1 MNNPVCLPKEE
12 HIMHQNAKIYVAGH
26 NGLAGSAIIRT
37 LTSAGYTNIVTMNHS
52 ALDLLDRAA
61 VDTFFSSERPEFV
74 FLAAAKVGGITSNN
88 TYPADF
94 IRENLLI
101 QTHVIDAAHRFG
113 VKKLLFLGSSCIY
126 PKLAPQPL
134 REEYLL
140 TGKLEETND
149 AYAIAKIA
157 GISMCD
163 SYRKQHGSNFISA
176 MPTNLYGINDN
187 FHRDNSHV
195 VPRLIRKFHEA
206 KIEDV
211 QSLAGFGSGLPMRE
225 FLHADDF
232 GNACLHLMLHFDGSG
247 PINVGTG
254 EEVSIR
260 ELAETIAG
268 IVGYHNEVI
277 WDAAIP
283 DGTPRKILDVS
294 RLHNL
299 GWTHKIPLSQ
309 GLNETYRWFV
319 AQDHPRGY

>member
-1 MNNPVCLPKEE
+1 MQTNS
-12 HIMHQNAKIYVAGH
+12 KIFIAGH
-26 NGLAGSAIIRT
+26 NGLAGSAIMRT
-37 LTSAGYTNIVTMNHS
+37 LVRAGYTNIVTRNH
-52 ALDLLDRAA
+52 AELDFMDRGA
-61 VDTFFSSERPEFV
+61 VDAFFKKELPEYV
-74 FLAAAKVGGITSNN
+74 FIAAAKVGGITGNN

-101 QTHVIDAAHRFG
+101 QTHIIDAAYRLG

-149 AYAIAKIA
+149 AYSIAKIA

-187 FHRDNSHV
+187 FHKENSHV

-206 KIEDV
+206 KEAGV
-211 QSLAGFGSGLPMRE
+211 ESLAGFGSGLPLRE

-232 GNACLHLMLHFDGSG
+232 GNACLHLMLHFNSPG

-254 EEVSIR
+254 EEVTIR

-268 IVGYHNEVI
+268 IVGYKNEII
-277 WDAAIP
+277 WDASIP

-294 RLHNL
+294 RLHDL
-299 GWTHKIPLSQ
+299 GWTHKISLKQ
-309 GLNETYRWFV
+309 GLEETYRWFTT
-319 AQDHPRGY
+319 QDHLRGY